1 MAIELY
7 WGSGSPFAWRVML
20 TLEVKKLP
28 YELNRLH
35 RHALLS
41 KYLAKERD
49 LKAVRMHG
57 FGGIEQLA
65 YEDVD
70 RPALSEPSEAIVRL
84 KAAAINHIDIWNR
97 LGATG
102 MVTQLPHILGADRAG
117 VVVETGERV
126 QSVKKGDAVC
136 LYPPV
141 GCGRCEFCVTGR
153 DFMCVH
159 LRVLGERLEGT
170 YAEYVKLP
178 AQNCFPIPEGFSFE
192 EAAAF
197 PLVFITLWRMLFTNA
212 RLKPGETLLIIGVG
226 GGVASAALQA
236 AKKIGAHVIVT
247 SGSDEKL
254 EQAKSFGADH
264 SINHHK
270 KNFVEETNTLTSN
283 RGVDVVL
290 DCVGGEVWRKSLE
303 ALTRG
308 GRLVT
313 CGATAGGQAR
323 DDLTAV
329 FSKHLKIYGSTLG
342 SREEFLQLLSF
353 MTIAQIKPIIDR
365 VFPLQEAAAA
375 QRYVEDGRQ
384 FGKVVLRIGD

>member
-1 MAIELY
+1 
-7 WGSGSPFAWRVML
+7 
-20 TLEVKKLP
+20 
-28 YELNRLH
+28 
-35 RHALLS
+35 
-41 KYLAKERD
+41 
-49 LKAVRMHG
+49 MHG

-65 YEDVD
+65 YEDID
-70 RPALSEPSEAIVRL
+70 RPALSEPTEAIVRL

-102 MVTQLPHILGADRAG
+102 MVTQLPHILGADGAG
-117 VVVETGERV
+117 VVVDTGERV

-153 DFMCVH
+153 DFMCIQ

-178 AQNCFPIPEGFSFE
+178 AQNCFPIPMGFSFE

-212 RLKPGETLLIIGVG
+212 RLKPGETLLIIGIG
-226 GGVASAALQA
+226 GGVASAALQV
-236 AKKIGAHVIVT
+236 AKKIGASVIAT

-254 EQAKSFGADH
+254 ERAKFLGADH
-264 SINHHK
+264 GINHRK
-270 KNFVEETNTLTSN
+270 KDFAEATRELTSN

-290 DCVGGEVWRKSLE
+290 DCVAGEVWQKSLA
-303 ALTRG
+303 ALTTG

-313 CGATAGGQAR
+313 CGATAGGQPT
-323 DDLTAV
+323 DDLTAI

-353 MTIAQIKPIIDR
+353 MTVSKIKPIIDR
-365 VFPLQEAAAA
+365 GFPLKEAALA
-375 QRYVEDGRQ
+375 QRYVEEGKQ
-384 FGKVVLRIGD
+384 FGKVVLQIGQ